1 MIGVFISLDYILIN
15 NSGLSKVHKN
25 SFRSFLTS
33 KMLLT
38 SLQAFAVRFKT
49 YKIMC
54 HQNYSECNLLTKRSF
69 LQSLGAVGAFPRR
82 INIIATKVPVSGGFA
97 IDWAA
102 QLEITNN
109 GTRA

>member
-54 HQNYSECNLLTKRSF
+54 HQNYSECNLLTTDYLLLIGHRCWQHRQK
-69 LQSLGAVGAFPRR
+69 QMTAVAS
-82 INIIATKVPVSGGFA
+82 K
-97 IDWAA
+97 
-102 QLEITNN
+102 
-109 GTRA
+109 